1 MANGAYVGVI
11 LISDALSPHSS
22 SLSLKFCCLRYDG
35 GEKFVFCETGG
46 AEWSENCVGAGAEY
60 VDAGVVTVLEV
71 SWTIGWL

>member
-1 MANGAYVGVI
+1 
-11 LISDALSPHSS
+11 
-22 SLSLKFCCLRYDG
+22 
-35 GEKFVFCETGG
+35 VFCETGG